1 MKNKKLVKKVK
12 AIECW
17 LSKVHDDFGEMN
29 DNTKKQKI
37 KTKKLVKKVKAI
49 ECWLSEVTNKYHEL
63 LESYSDHIIDYHTPE
78 ETKETSLI
86 QNAEEEK

>member
-1 MKNKKLVKKVK
+1 MKKKKLVKKVK
-12 AIECW
+12 RLE
-17 LSKVHDDFGEMN
+17 D
-29 DNTKKQKI
+29 
-37 KTKKLVKKVKAI
+37 
-49 ECWLSEVTNKYHEL
+49 WLSEVTNKYHEL

>member
-1 MKNKKLVKKVK
+1 MKKMKKKKLVKKVK
-12 AIECW
+12 RLE
-17 LSKVHDDFGEMN
+17 D
-29 DNTKKQKI
+29 
-37 KTKKLVKKVKAI
+37 
-49 ECWLSEVTNKYHEL
+49 WLSEVTNKYHEL